1 MSNPSPTACG
11 LTWLRGLSDG
21 ETGADAP
28 RIDDPD
34 LCDLYLTA
42 RGIGL
47 QRSGRVIPTRE
58 PMRFD
63 ERECRPRPGQH
74 VSGPDEFAAPSA
86 DHPAGTHPGTPAP
99 DLPAVMCG
107 GEVGEPSSEAL

>member
-11 LTWLRGLSDG
+11 LIWLRGLSDG
-21 ETGADAP
+21 ETGGDAP
-28 RIDDPD
+28 RIDDD
-34 LCDLYLTA
+34 ELCALYVTA

-47 QRSGRVIPTRE
+47 QRSGRVIPVRV

-63 ERECRPRPGQH
+63 VDACRSRPDQQ
-74 VSGPDEFAAPSA
+74 VSGPDEFGPAAA